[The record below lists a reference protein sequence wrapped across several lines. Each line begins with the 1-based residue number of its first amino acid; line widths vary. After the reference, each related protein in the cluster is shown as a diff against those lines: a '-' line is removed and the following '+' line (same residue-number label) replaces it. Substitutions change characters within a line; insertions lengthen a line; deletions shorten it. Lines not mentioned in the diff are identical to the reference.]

1 MAFLFCTGTSLPV
14 YSRKHGTF
22 RCSFTFSLSAMELID
37 QLTNLAS
44 RAQKQISHI
53 QTEEATKTALV
64 MPFINALGYNVFD
77 PTEVVPEFICD
88 IGTKKGEKIDYAIM
102 RDGKPIIL
110 FECKH
115 VGGDLNINHA
125 SQLFRYFHVTEA
137 RIAILTNGIHYKL
150 FTDLE
155 QSNKMDE
162 RPFME
167 FDLFNFQEN
176 DVAEIKKLSK
186 LDFKMEDMLFAAYN
200 LKYMRA
206 FKKYFEEQFS
216 QPSADFIHFVSKQ
229 IYDGALTP
237 KLKEQFSVLVHRS
250 FHQFLNDKITMRLR
264 SAMLDTSSVLAP
276 ELPAIAVAEAAPATV
291 VSEVTDKE
299 IETTVE
305 ETEGFMIIRAILRK
319 SVSVSRVVMRDVQS
333 YCGILLDDNN
343 RKPICRLHFNG
354 SKKFVTIF
362 DAEGGERVDITS
374 LDDLYG
380 LASRIRAAVQRYETK
395 AQEVAV

>member
-1 MAFLFCTGTSLPV
+1 
-14 YSRKHGTF
+14 
-22 RCSFTFSLSAMELID
+22 MELID
-37 QLTNLAS
+37 QLANLAS

-115 VGGDLNINHA
+115 VGSDLNINHA

-155 QSNKMDE
+155 QPNKMDE

-206 FKKYFEEQFS
+206 FKKYFEEQFN
-216 QPSADFIHFVSKQ
+216 QPSADFIHFISKQ
-229 IYDGALTP
+229 IYDGTLTP

-264 SAMLDTSSVLAP
+264 SAMLDTTGGVLAQ
-276 ELPAIAVAEAAPATV
+276 ELPTAPVVEVMPTTSVAET
-291 VSEVTDKE
+291 SDKE

-305 ETEGFMIIRAILRK
+305 ETEGFMIVRAILRK
-319 SVSVSRVVMRDVQS
+319 SVAVSRVVMRDVQS

-354 SKKFVTIF
+354 SKKFVTVF
-362 DAEGGERVDITS
+362 DVEGGERIDITS
-374 LDDLYG
+374 LDNLYE

-395 AQEVAV
+395 GQEVSVA

>member
-1 MAFLFCTGTSLPV
+1 MFIHSILP
-14 YSRKHGTF
+14 
-22 RCSFTFSLSAMELID
+22 MELID
-37 QLTNLAS
+37 QLANLAS

-53 QTEEATKTALV
+53 QTEEATKTALI

-125 SQLFRYFHVTEA
+125 SQLFRYFHVTDA

-155 QSNKMDE
+155 QANKMDE

-176 DVAEIKKLSK
+176 DVSEIKKLSK
-186 LDFKMEDMLFAAYN
+186 ADFSIDDMLFAAYN

-206 FKKYFEEQFS
+206 FKKYFEEQFN
-216 QPSADFIHFVSKQ
+216 QPSAEFIHFISKQ
-229 IYDGALTP
+229 IYDGTLTP

-264 SAMLDTSSVLAP
+264 SAMLDTTSSTLVVEIP
-276 ELPAIAVAEAAPATV
+276 TPALTETTQPQAVTEAV
-291 VSEVTDKE
+291 DKE
-299 IETTVE
+299 IDTTVE
-305 ETEGFMIIRAILRK
+305 ETEGFMIVRAILRK
-319 SVSVSRVVMRDVQS
+319 NVAVSRVVMRDVQS

-343 RKPICRLHFNG
+343 RKPICRLHFNS
-354 SKKFVTIF
+354 SKKYVTLF
-362 DAEGGERVDITS
+362 DVEGGERVDITS
-374 LDDLYG
+374 LDNLYE
-380 LASRIRAAVQRYETK
+380 LASRIRAAVQRHESK
-395 AQEVAV
+395 GQDVSAA

>member
-1 MAFLFCTGTSLPV
+1 
-14 YSRKHGTF
+14 
-22 RCSFTFSLSAMELID
+22 MELID

-44 RAQKQISHI
+44 RVQKQLTHV

-110 FECKH
+110 IECKH
-115 VGGDLNINHA
+115 VGSNLNLNHA

-137 RIAILTNGIHYKL
+137 RIAILTNGLVYRL

-155 QSNKMDE
+155 QPNKMDE
-162 RPFME
+162 RPFLE
-167 FDLFNFQEN
+167 FDLTNFHEN

-186 LDFKMEDMLFAAYN
+186 SSFSIEDMLFAAYN

-206 FKKYFEEQFS
+206 FKKYFEEQFA
-216 QPSADFIHFVSKQ
+216 QPTADFVHFVSKQ
-229 IYDGALTP
+229 VYEGVLTP
-237 KLKEQFSVLVHRS
+237 KLKEQFNVLVHRS

-264 SAMLDTSSVLAP
+264 SAMIDTSGQGPLVNDVPAVSVI
-276 ELPAIAVAEAAPATV
+276 EISAT
-291 VSEVTDKE
+291 SEPIGRDKDV
-299 IETTVE
+299 ETTVE
-305 ETEGFMIIRAILRK
+305 ETEGFMIVRAILRK
-319 SVSVSRVVMRDVQS
+319 TVQVNRVVMRDVQS

-354 SKKFVTIF
+354 SKKYVTLF
-362 DAEGGERVDITS
+362 DVEGGERVDITS

-380 LASRIRAAVQRYETK
+380 MASRIRTAVQKHEAR
-395 AQEVAV
+395 VGG

>member
-1 MAFLFCTGTSLPV
+1 
-14 YSRKHGTF
+14 
-22 RCSFTFSLSAMELID
+22 MELID
-37 QLTNLAS
+37 QLSNLAS
-44 RAQKQISHI
+44 RAQKQLVHI

-110 FECKH
+110 IECKH

-137 RIAILTNGIHYKL
+137 RIAILTNGLVYRL

-155 QSNKMDE
+155 QANKMDE
-162 RPFME
+162 RPFLE
-167 FDLFNFQEN
+167 FDLSNFSEN
-176 DVAEIKKLSK
+176 DVSEIKKLSK
-186 LDFKMEDMLFAAYN
+186 AAFNIEDMLFAAYN

-206 FKKYFEEQFS
+206 FKKYFDEQFT
-216 QPSADFIHFVSKQ
+216 QPSTEFINFVSKQ
-229 IYDGALTP
+229 VYEGVLTP
-237 KLKEQFSVLVHRS
+237 KLKEQFSLLVHRS

-264 SAMLDTSSVLAP
+264 SAMIDTSGQGPLVNEVP
-276 ELPAIAVAEAAPATV
+276 AAPMPEPAAQA
-291 VSEVTDKE
+291 EPEAKD
-299 IETTVE
+299 IQTTVE
-305 ETEGFMIIRAILRK
+305 ETEGFMIVRAILRK
-319 SVSVSRVVMRDVQS
+319 TVPVNRVVMRDVQS

-354 SKKFVTIF
+354 SKKYVTLF
-362 DAEGGERVDITS
+362 DVEGGERVDIGT

-380 LASRIRAAVQRYETK
+380 MASRIRSAVQKHETK
-395 AQEVAV
+395 QVATAAE

>member
-1 MAFLFCTGTSLPV
+1 
-14 YSRKHGTF
+14 
-22 RCSFTFSLSAMELID
+22 MEIID
-37 QLTNLAS
+37 QLSNLAS
-44 RAQKQISHI
+44 RAQKQVSFI

-64 MPFINALGYNVFD
+64 MPFINSLGYNVFD

-110 FECKH
+110 IECKH
-115 VGGDLNINHA
+115 VGAELNVNHA

-137 RIAILTNGIHYKL
+137 RVAILTNGIVYRL

-155 QSNKMDE
+155 QPNKMDE
-162 RPFME
+162 RPFLE
-167 FDLFNFQEN
+167 FDLLSFNEH

-186 LDFKMEDMLFAAYN
+186 PFFNIDDLLFAAYN

-206 FKKYFEEQFS
+206 FKKYFDEQFT
-216 QPSADFIHFVSKQ
+216 QPSADFVHFISKQ
-229 IYDGALTP
+229 VYDGVLTT
-237 KLKEQFSVLVHRS
+237 KLKEQFSALVHRS

-264 SAMLDTSSVLAP
+264 SAMIDTTGQGPL
-276 ELPAIAVAEAAPATV
+276 VAEVPVHSRPETLV
-291 VSEVTDKE
+291 STDSEVRDKD

-305 ETEGFMIIRAILRK
+305 ETEGFMIVRAILRK
-319 SVSVSRVVMRDVQS
+319 TVAVNRVVMRDVQS

-354 SKKFVTIF
+354 SKKFVTVF
-362 DAEGGERVDITS
+362 DSEGGERIDITS

-380 LASRIRAAVQRYETK
+380 MASRIRMAVQKYENK
-395 AQEVAV
+395 VVASPAV

>member
-1 MAFLFCTGTSLPV
+1 
-14 YSRKHGTF
+14 
-22 RCSFTFSLSAMELID
+22 MELTD
-37 QLTNLAS
+37 QLASLAS
-44 RAQKQISHI
+44 RAQKQIAHI
-53 QTEEATKTALV
+53 QTEEATKTALI

-155 QSNKMDE
+155 QANKMDE

-167 FDLFNFQEN
+167 FDLFNFQES
-176 DVAEIKKLSK
+176 DISEIKKLSK
-186 LDFKMEDMLFAAYN
+186 ADFSIDDMLFAAYN

-206 FKKYFEEQFS
+206 FKKYFDEQFN
-216 QPSADFIHFVSKQ
+216 QPSAEFIHFISKQ
-229 IYDGALTP
+229 IYDGTLTP
-237 KLKEQFSVLVHRS
+237 KLKEQFSILVHRS

-264 SAMLDTSSVLAP
+264 SAMLDTASSALVVEIPTIAVP
-276 ELPAIAVAEAAPATV
+276 ELAQPPAVSEAA
-291 VSEVTDKE
+291 DKE

-305 ETEGFMIIRAILRK
+305 ETEGFMIVRAILRK
-319 SVSVSRVVMRDVQS
+319 TVAVSRVVMRDVHS

-343 RKPICRLHFNG
+343 RKPICRLHFNS
-354 SKKFVTIF
+354 SKKYVTVF
-362 DAEGGERVDITS
+362 DVEGGERVDITS
-374 LDDLYG
+374 LDNLYE
-380 LASRIRAAVQRYETK
+380 LASRIRAAVQRHESK
-395 AQEVAV
+395 GQEGQ

>member
-1 MAFLFCTGTSLPV
+1 MD
-14 YSRKHGTF
+14 
-22 RCSFTFSLSAMELID
+22 LID
-37 QLTNLAS
+37 QLSNLAS
-44 RAQKQISHI
+44 RAQKQIAHI
-53 QTEEATKTALV
+53 QTEEATKNALI

-88 IGTKKGEKIDYAIM
+88 IGTKKGEKIDYAIV

-110 FECKH
+110 IECKH
-115 VGGDLNINHA
+115 VGGELNINHA

-137 RIAILTNGIHYKL
+137 RIAILTNGISYKL

-155 QSNKMDE
+155 QPNKMDE

-167 FDLFNFQEN
+167 FDLFNFHEN

-186 LDFKMEDMLFAAYN
+186 GSFNIEDMLFAAYN

-206 FKKYFEEQFS
+206 FKKYFEEQFT
-216 QPSADFIHFVSKQ
+216 QPSSDFIHFVSKQ
-229 IYDGALTP
+229 IYDGVLTP
-237 KLKEQFSVLVHRS
+237 KLKEQFSILVHRS
-250 FHQFLNDKITMRLR
+250 FQQFLNDKIAMRLR
-264 SAMLDTSSVLAP
+264 SAMVDTSGHGILTN
-276 ELPAIAVAEAAPATV
+276 ELPAIPIPEASAAPEAETK
-291 VSEVTDKE
+291 DKD

-305 ETEGFMIIRAILRK
+305 ETEGFMIVRAILRK
-319 SVSVSRVVMRDVQS
+319 TVLVNRVIMRDVQS

-354 SKKFVTIF
+354 SKKFVTLF
-362 DAEGGERVDITS
+362 DVEGGERVDISS

-380 LASRIRAAVQRYETK
+380 LASRIRAAVQRHETK
-395 AQEVAV
+395 PVEAS

>member
-1 MAFLFCTGTSLPV
+1 
-14 YSRKHGTF
+14 
-22 RCSFTFSLSAMELID
+22 MELID

-44 RAQKQISHI
+44 RVQKQLTHI
-53 QTEEATKTALV
+53 QTEEATKTALI

-110 FECKH
+110 FECKR
-115 VGGDLNINHA
+115 VGGDLTINNA

-137 RIAILTNGIHYKL
+137 RIAILTNGSTYRL

-155 QSNKMDE
+155 QPNKMDE

-167 FDLFNFQEN
+167 FDLFNFHEN
-176 DVAEIKKLSK
+176 DIAEIKKLSK
-186 LDFKMEDMLFAAYN
+186 PAFNIDDMLFAAYN

-206 FKKYFEEQFS
+206 FKKYFDEQFN
-216 QPSADFIHFVSKQ
+216 QPSTDFINFVSKQ
-229 IYDGALTP
+229 VYDGVLTS
-237 KLKEQFSVLVHRS
+237 KLKDQFSVLVHRS

-264 SAMLDTSSVLAP
+264 SAMVDTNSNMLAAEIPVAPVATAGSV
-276 ELPAIAVAEAAPATV
+276 AA
-291 VSEVTDKE
+291 SIESDDKE

-305 ETEGFMIIRAILRK
+305 ETEGFMIVRAILRK
-319 SVSVSRVVMRDVQS
+319 MVSVNRVVMRDVQS

-354 SKKFVTIF
+354 SKKFVTVF
-362 DAEGGERVDITS
+362 DIEGGERVNIAS
-374 LDDLYG
+374 LDELYE
-380 LASRIRAAVQRYETK
+380 LATRIRAAVQRYEKKPADTP
-395 AQEVAV
+395 VG

>member
-1 MAFLFCTGTSLPV
+1 
-14 YSRKHGTF
+14 
-22 RCSFTFSLSAMELID
+22 MELID
-37 QLTNLAS
+37 QLSNLAS
-44 RAQKQISHI
+44 RAQKQIAHI

-115 VGGDLNINHA
+115 VGSELNINHA

-137 RIAILTNGIHYKL
+137 RIAILTNGLIYRL

-162 RPFME
+162 RPFLE
-167 FDLFNFQEN
+167 FDLTNFHEN

-186 LDFKMEDMLFAAYN
+186 PSFNIEDLLFAAYN

-206 FKKYFEEQFS
+206 FKKYFDEQFT
-216 QPSADFIHFVSKQ
+216 QPSADFVHFVSKQ
-229 IYDGALTP
+229 VYEGVLTN
-237 KLKEQFSVLVHRS
+237 KLKEQFNILVHRS

-264 SAMLDTSSVLAP
+264 SAMIDTSGQGPLVSDVS
-276 ELPAIAVAEAAPATV
+276 AAPVAGNSVAFET
-291 VSEVTDKE
+291 EAKDKD

-305 ETEGFMIIRAILRK
+305 ETEGFMIVRAILRK
-319 SVSVSRVVMRDVQS
+319 TVPVNRVVMRDVQS

-343 RKPICRLHFNG
+343 RKPICRLHFNS
-354 SKKFVTIF
+354 SKKYVTLF
-362 DAEGGERVDITS
+362 DVEGGERVDIIS

-380 LASRIRAAVQRYETK
+380 MASRIRAAVQKHEAK
-395 AQEVAV
+395 

>member
-1 MAFLFCTGTSLPV
+1 
-14 YSRKHGTF
+14 
-22 RCSFTFSLSAMELID
+22 MEIID

-44 RAQKQISHI
+44 RAQKQIAHV
-53 QTEEATKTALV
+53 QTEEATKNALI

-77 PTEVVPEFICD
+77 PTEVVPEFVCD

-115 VGGDLNINHA
+115 AGGDLNINHA

-137 RIAILTNGIHYKL
+137 RIAILTNGIVYRL

-155 QSNKMDE
+155 QPNKMDE

-176 DVAEIKKLSK
+176 DIAELKKLSK
-186 LDFKMEDMLFAAYN
+186 GSFNLEDMLFAAYN

-206 FKKYFEEQFS
+206 FKKYFDEQFT

-229 IYDGALTP
+229 VYDGVLTP
-237 KLKEQFSVLVHRS
+237 KLKEQFSALVHRS

-264 SAMLDTSSVLAP
+264 SAMIDTSGNSLLAP
-276 ELPAIAVAEAAPATV
+276 DVPIAPVP
-291 VSEVTDKE
+291 EVTVNTASAEPVDKG
-299 IETTVE
+299 IETTME
-305 ETEGFMIIRAILRK
+305 ETEGFMIVRAILRK
-319 SVSVSRVVMRDVQS
+319 MVPVNRIVMRDVQS

-354 SKKFVTIF
+354 SKKYVTVF
-362 DAEGGERVDITS
+362 DSEGGERVDITT

-380 LASRIRAAVQRYETK
+380 LASRIRVAVQRYETK
-395 AQEVAV
+395 PVASAV

>member
-1 MAFLFCTGTSLPV
+1 
-14 YSRKHGTF
+14 
-22 RCSFTFSLSAMELID
+22 MELID

-77 PTEVVPEFICD
+77 PTEVVPEYICD

-137 RIAILTNGIHYKL
+137 RIAVLTNGLKYKL

-155 QSNKMDE
+155 QPNKMDE

-167 FDLFNFQEN
+167 FDLFNFHEN
-176 DVAEIKKLSK
+176 DAAEIKKLSK
-186 LDFKMEDMLFAAYN
+186 QDFNIEDMLFAAYN

-206 FKKYFEEQFS
+206 FKKYFDEQFN
-216 QPSADFIHFVSKQ
+216 QPSADFIHFISKQ
-229 IYDGALTP
+229 IYDGTLTP

-250 FHQFLNDKITMRLR
+250 FHQFLNDKISMRLR
-264 SAMLDTSSVLAP
+264 SAMLDTSNSVLVQ
-276 ELPAIAVAEAAPATV
+276 ELPAATT
-291 VSEVTDKE
+291 SEVTSNTVASEISEKE

-305 ETEGFMIIRAILRK
+305 ETEGFMIVRAILRK
-319 SVSVSRVVMRDVQS
+319 TVGVSRVVMRDVQS

-343 RKPICRLHFNG
+343 RKPICRLHFNS
-354 SKKFVTIF
+354 SKKYVTLF
-362 DAEGGERVDITS
+362 DVEGGERVDITS
-374 LDDLYG
+374 LDSLYE
-380 LASRIRAAVQRYETK
+380 LASRIRAAVQRYEAK
-395 AQEVAV
+395 SQEVTVS

>member
-1 MAFLFCTGTSLPV
+1 
-14 YSRKHGTF
+14 
-22 RCSFTFSLSAMELID
+22 MELID

-44 RAQKQISHI
+44 RAQKQLSHI

-137 RIAILTNGIHYKL
+137 RIAILTNGLIYRL

-155 QSNKMDE
+155 QPNKMDE
-162 RPFME
+162 RPFLE
-167 FDLFNFQEN
+167 FDLTNFNEN
-176 DVAEIKKLSK
+176 DVAEIKKLSRNS
-186 LDFKMEDMLFAAYN
+186 FNIEDMLFAAYN

-206 FKKYFEEQFS
+206 FKKYFEEQFN
-216 QPSADFIHFVSKQ
+216 QPSPDFVHFVSKQ
-229 IYDGALTP
+229 IYDGVLTN
-237 KLKEQFSVLVHRS
+237 KLKEQFNILVHRS
-250 FHQFLNDKITMRLR
+250 FHQFLNDKIAMRLR
-264 SAMLDTSSVLAP
+264 SAMIDTSGQGPLVSDVPKSPVP
-276 ELPAIAVAEAAPATV
+276 ELLIASEAETK
-291 VSEVTDKE
+291 DKD

-305 ETEGFMIIRAILRK
+305 ETEGFMIVRAILRK
-319 SVSVSRVVMRDVQS
+319 TVQVNRVIMRDVQS

-354 SKKFVTIF
+354 SKKFITLF
-362 DAEGGERVDITS
+362 DVEGGERVDIVS

-380 LASRIRAAVQRYETK
+380 MASRIRAAVQKYEAK
-395 AQEVAV
+395 

>member
-1 MAFLFCTGTSLPV
+1 
-14 YSRKHGTF
+14 
-22 RCSFTFSLSAMELID
+22 MELID

-53 QTEEATKTALV
+53 QTEEATKNALI

-110 FECKH
+110 IECKH
-115 VGGDLNINHA
+115 AGSELNINHA
-125 SQLFRYFHVTEA
+125 SQLFRYFHVTDA
-137 RIAILTNGIHYKL
+137 RIAVLTNGITYKL

-155 QSNKMDE
+155 QPNKMDE

-167 FDLFNFQEN
+167 FDLFNFHEN

-186 LDFKMEDMLFAAYN
+186 ASFNIDDMLFAAYN

-206 FKKYFEEQFS
+206 FKKYFEEQFN
-216 QPSADFIHFVSKQ
+216 QPSADFIHFISKQ
-229 IYDGALTP
+229 IYDGVLTP
-237 KLKEQFSVLVHRS
+237 KLKEQFSILVHRS
-250 FHQFLNDKITMRLR
+250 FHQFLNDKIAMRLR
-264 SAMLDTSSVLAP
+264 SAMADTSSQGILAVDV
-276 ELPAIAVAEAAPATV
+276 PAVPVIEPVASEA
-291 VSEVTDKE
+291 VSEPKD

-305 ETEGFMIIRAILRK
+305 ETEGFMIVRAILRK
-319 SVSVSRVVMRDVQS
+319 TVTVNRVVMRDVQS

-354 SKKFVTIF
+354 SKKYVTLF
-362 DAEGGERVDITS
+362 DVEGGERVDINS

-380 LASRIRAAVQRYETK
+380 MASRIRTAVQRHEMKTN
-395 AQEVAV
+395 EVSTA

>member
-1 MAFLFCTGTSLPV
+1 
-14 YSRKHGTF
+14 
-22 RCSFTFSLSAMELID
+22 MELID

-44 RAQKQISHI
+44 RAQKQITHI
-53 QTEEATKTALV
+53 QTEEATKNALV

-77 PTEVVPEFICD
+77 PTEVVPEYICD

-137 RIAILTNGIHYKL
+137 RIAVLTNGVNYRL

-155 QSNKMDE
+155 QPNKMDE

-167 FDLFNFQEN
+167 FDLFNFHEN

-186 LDFKMEDMLFAAYN
+186 SAFNIDDMLFAAYN

-206 FKKYFEEQFS
+206 FKKYFEEQFT
-216 QPSADFIHFVSKQ
+216 QPSPDFINFVSKQ
-229 IYDGALTP
+229 IYDGVLTP

-264 SAMLDTSSVLAP
+264 SAMMDTSSQSILVP
-276 ELPAIAVAEAAPATV
+276 EIAAVQVQEAPATAV
-291 VSEVTDKE
+291 AAEAPEKG

-305 ETEGFMIIRAILRK
+305 ETEGFMIVRAILRK
-319 SVSVSRVVMRDVQS
+319 TVAVNRVIMRDVQS

-354 SKKFVTIF
+354 SKKYVTLF
-362 DAEGGERVDITS
+362 DTEGGERVDINS

-380 LASRIRAAVQRYETK
+380 LASRIRAAVQRHESK
-395 AQEVAV
+395 LQEIPAV

>member
-1 MAFLFCTGTSLPV
+1 
-14 YSRKHGTF
+14 
-22 RCSFTFSLSAMELID
+22 MELID

-53 QTEEATKTALV
+53 QTEEGTKTALV

-77 PTEVVPEFICD
+77 PTEVVPEYICD

-125 SQLFRYFHVTEA
+125 SQLFRYFNVTDA
-137 RIAILTNGIHYKL
+137 RIAVLTNGVIYKF

-155 QSNKMDE
+155 KPNIMDE

-167 FDLFNFQEN
+167 FDLFSFN
-176 DVAEIKKLSK
+176 DNDTAEIKKLSK
-186 LDFKMEDMLFAAYN
+186 ASFSIDDMLFAAYN

-206 FKKYFEEQFS
+206 FKKYFEEQFN
-216 QPSADFIHFVSKQ
+216 QPSADFINFVSKQ
-229 IYDGALTP
+229 VYDGVLTS
-237 KLKEQFSVLVHRS
+237 KLKEQFSILVHRS
-250 FHQFLNDKITMRLR
+250 FHQFLNEKIAARLR
-264 SAMLDTSSVLAP
+264 SAIVDTTNSLGMPAMPSVV
-276 ELPAIAVAEAAPATV
+276 VAE
-291 VSEVTDKE
+291 VSSPSQAQDEAEKG

-305 ETEGFMIIRAILRK
+305 ETEGFMIVRAILRK
-319 SVSVSRVVMRDVQS
+319 TVSVNRIVMRDVQS

-343 RKPICRLHFNG
+343 RKPLCRLHFNG
-354 SKKFVTIF
+354 SKKFVTLF
-362 DAEGGERVDITS
+362 DIEGGERVDIAS

-380 LASRIRAAVQRYETK
+380 MASRIRAAALRHE
-395 AQEVAV
+395 ARGAENS

>member
-1 MAFLFCTGTSLPV
+1 
-14 YSRKHGTF
+14 
-22 RCSFTFSLSAMELID
+22 MELID

-44 RAQKQISHI
+44 RAQKQLSHI
-53 QTEEATKTALV
+53 QTEEATKAALI

-115 VGGDLNINHA
+115 VGGDLSINHA
-125 SQLFRYFHVTEA
+125 GQLFRYFHVTEA
-137 RIAILTNGIHYKL
+137 RIAVLTNGIHYKL

-155 QSNKMDE
+155 QPNKMDE

-167 FDLFNFQEN
+167 FDLFNFNEN

-186 LDFKMEDMLFAAYN
+186 LDFNIEDMLFAAYN

-206 FKKYFEEQFS
+206 FKKYFEEQFH
-216 QPSADFIHFVSKQ
+216 QPSAEFIHFVSKQ
-229 IYDGALTP
+229 VYEGTLTP
-237 KLKEQFSVLVHRS
+237 KMKEQFSALVHRS

-264 SAMLDTSSVLAP
+264 SAMLDTSSAILTSEISAAP
-276 ELPAIAVAEAAPATV
+276 VPEASSVTTSEVAE
-291 VSEVTDKE
+291 KE

-305 ETEGFMIIRAILRK
+305 ETEGFMIVRAILRK
-319 SVSVSRVVMRDVQS
+319 TVGVSRVVMRDVQS

-354 SKKFVTIF
+354 SKKFVTVF
-362 DAEGGERVDITS
+362 DLEGGERVDIAS

-380 LASRIRAAVQRYETK
+380 IASRIRGAVQRYELK
-395 AQEVAV
+395 VQEVAKD

>member
-1 MAFLFCTGTSLPV
+1 
-14 YSRKHGTF
+14 
-22 RCSFTFSLSAMELID
+22 MELID
-37 QLTNLAS
+37 QLANLAS
-44 RAQKQISHI
+44 RAQKQLSHI
-53 QTEEATKTALV
+53 QTEEATKAALI

-115 VGGDLNINHA
+115 VGGDLTINHA

-137 RIAILTNGIHYKL
+137 RIAVLTNGIHYKL

-155 QSNKMDE
+155 QANKMDE

-176 DVAEIKKLSK
+176 DVAEVKKLSK
-186 LDFKMEDMLFAAYN
+186 IDFNIEDLLFAAYN

-206 FKKYFEEQFS
+206 FKKYFEEQFN

-229 IYDGALTP
+229 IYDGTLTP

-264 SAMLDTSSVLAP
+264 SAMLDTSAVLTPNIPVMPIAEVASAP
-276 ELPAIAVAEAAPATV
+276 SAEGF
-291 VSEVTDKE
+291 DKE

-305 ETEGFMIIRAILRK
+305 EAEGFMIVRAILRK
-319 SVSVSRVVMRDVQS
+319 TVGVGRVVMRDVQS
-333 YCGILLDDNN
+333 YCGVLLDDNN

-354 SKKFVTIF
+354 SKKYVTVF
-362 DAEGGERVDITS
+362 DMEGGERVDITS

-380 LASRIRAAVQRYETK
+380 LASRIRAAVQRYEAKT
-395 AQEVAV
+395 QEISKT

>member
-1 MAFLFCTGTSLPV
+1 
-14 YSRKHGTF
+14 
-22 RCSFTFSLSAMELID
+22 MELID

-44 RAQKQISHI
+44 RAQKQIAHI
-53 QTEEATKTALV
+53 QTEEATKNALV

-77 PTEVVPEFICD
+77 PTEVVPEYICD
-88 IGTKKGEKIDYAIM
+88 IGTKKGEKIDYAIF

-110 FECKH
+110 IECKH
-115 VGGDLNINHA
+115 VGADLNINHA
-125 SQLFRYFHVTEA
+125 GQLFRYFHVTEA
-137 RIAILTNGIHYKL
+137 RIAVLTNGVTYKL

-155 QSNKMDE
+155 QPNKMDE

-167 FDLFNFQEN
+167 FDLFNFHEN

-186 LDFKMEDMLFAAYN
+186 PSFNIEDMLFAAYN

-206 FKKYFEEQFS
+206 FKKYFDEQFT
-216 QPSADFIHFVSKQ
+216 QPSPDFINFIAKQ
-229 IYDGALTP
+229 VYEGVLTP
-237 KLKEQFSVLVHRS
+237 KLKEQFNILVHRS

-264 SAMLDTSSVLAP
+264 SAMLDSGGQGILTT
-276 ELPAIAVAEAAPATV
+276 ELPAPPTSVAEATPAA
-291 VSEVTDKE
+291 EADERE
-299 IETTVE
+299 IVTTVE
-305 ETEGFMIIRAILRK
+305 ETEGFMIVRAILRK
-319 SVSVSRVVMRDVQS
+319 AVTVNRVVMRDVQS

-354 SKKFVTIF
+354 SKKFVTVF
-362 DAEGGERVDITS
+362 DVEGGERVDITS

-395 AQEVAV
+395 IVEAPTA

>member
-1 MAFLFCTGTSLPV
+1 
-14 YSRKHGTF
+14 
-22 RCSFTFSLSAMELID
+22 MELID

-53 QTEEATKTALV
+53 QTEEATKNALI

-115 VGGDLNINHA
+115 AGSDLSINHA

-137 RIAILTNGIHYKL
+137 RIAVLTNGITYRL

-155 QSNKMDE
+155 QANKMDE

-176 DVAEIKKLSK
+176 DVAELKKLSK
-186 LDFKMEDMLFAAYN
+186 SSFNLEDMLFAAYN

-206 FKKYFEEQFS
+206 FKKYFDEQFT
-216 QPSADFIHFVSKQ
+216 QPSNDFIHFVSKQ
-229 IYDGALTP
+229 VYDGVLTP
-237 KLKEQFSVLVHRS
+237 KLKEQFAALVHRS

-264 SAMLDTSSVLAP
+264 SAMVDTSGQSLLTP
-276 ELPAIAVAEAAPATV
+276 EVPAAPLPTV
-291 VSEVTDKE
+291 TMDPMSVEPVDKG
-299 IETTVE
+299 IDTTME
-305 ETEGFMIIRAILRK
+305 EAEGFMIVRAILRK
-319 SVSVSRVVMRDVQS
+319 TIPVNRVIMRDVQS

-354 SKKFVTIF
+354 SKKYVTLF
-362 DAEGGERVDITS
+362 DVEGGERVDISS

-380 LASRIRAAVQRYETK
+380 LASRIRVAVQRYETK
-395 AQEVAV
+395 PQEASAV

>member
-1 MAFLFCTGTSLPV
+1 
-14 YSRKHGTF
+14 
-22 RCSFTFSLSAMELID
+22 MELID

-44 RAQKQISHI
+44 RVQKQLGHV

-110 FECKH
+110 IECKR
-115 VGGDLNINHA
+115 VGGDLTINNA

-137 RIAILTNGIHYKL
+137 RIAILTNGSTYRL

-155 QSNKMDE
+155 QPNKMDE

-167 FDLFNFQEN
+167 FDLFNFHEN
-176 DVAEIKKLSK
+176 DIAEIKKLSK
-186 LDFKMEDMLFAAYN
+186 PSFNIDDMLFAAHN

-206 FKKYFEEQFS
+206 FKKYFDEQFT
-216 QPSADFIHFVSKQ
+216 QPSTDFINFVSKQ
-229 IYDGALTP
+229 VYDGVLTP
-237 KLKEQFSVLVHRS
+237 KLKDQFSALVHRS

-264 SAMLDTSSVLAP
+264 SAMVDTNSSMLAP
-276 ELPAIAVAEAAPATV
+276 ELPPL
-291 VSEVTDKE
+291 VSETAGSAAVEADDKE

-305 ETEGFMIIRAILRK
+305 EAEGFMIVRAILRK
-319 SVSVSRVVMRDVQS
+319 MVAVNRVVMRDVQS

-354 SKKFVTIF
+354 SKKYVTMF
-362 DAEGGERVDITS
+362 DVEGGERVNITS
-374 LDDLYG
+374 LDELYE
-380 LASRIRAAVQRYETK
+380 LATRIRAAVQRYEK
-395 AQEVAV
+395 KPAEADA